1 MMTIEKYYTEKQ
13 AGTLIIEG
21 LIGDDKL
28 YIYAVIF
35 INFSACMV
43 KMIFIKWKVDL
54 YFKPYMLFQNP
65 VQ

>member
-43 KMIFIKWKVDL
+43 KMIFLK
-54 YFKPYMLFQNP
+54 
-65 VQ
+65 